1 MCCAVS
7 IRKGFPETINRASP
21 ASRAA
26 SMIVQATPGTLS
38 RLSLIRLNVP
48 ATHKPADTP
57 FTMPNATSPEHPVS
71 EAEIEQAIRAGI
83 ARYFNDCRT
92 RIPGFI
98 DRHFHYPGAIE
109 TNRKALGWDML
120 RAPINLLWAPVYA
133 LACLLKILIRNRPR
147 LAWLH
152 QFADRVPAGF
162 TTQVQQHIS
171 DLILVDLLNDGQP
184 GPLLEDYL
192 IEALESVYARHALEP
207 VDHQRFSTLI
217 EPLVADALSQYRV
230 TRTASADITNS
241 ISCTVLGAFAF
252 QKFTPGGI
260 GLGVVLASMAAKFM
274 AARDFILG
282 ETIGGWYYSWFPPEP
297 SLATTASV
305 MVAVM
310 AALAALAALS
320 GVIFDPVQA
329 AVGLHRRRLNK
340 LLDHLERDVSISTQ
354 SSFRPKDQYVAR
366 ILDMFDMIRSGLI

>member
-1 MCCAVS
+1 
-7 IRKGFPETINRASP
+7 
-21 ASRAA
+21 
-26 SMIVQATPGTLS
+26 
-38 RLSLIRLNVP
+38 
-48 ATHKPADTP
+48 
-57 FTMPNATSPEHPVS
+57 MPTATSYQQNVS
-71 EAEIEQAIRAGI
+71 QVEIEQAIRSGI
-83 ARYFNDCRT
+83 ERYFDDCRA
-92 RIPGFI
+92 RVPAFI
-98 DRHFHYPGAIE
+98 DRHFHYSGAIE

-133 LACLLKILIRNRPR
+133 LTYLLKILAPR
-147 LAWLH
+147 RSGLMWLH
-152 QFADRVPAGF
+152 RLADRVPAGF
-162 TTQVQQHIS
+162 TTRVQQHIS
-171 DLILVDLLNDGQP
+171 HLILVDLLNNGQED
-184 GPLLEDYL
+184 PLLEDYL
-192 IEALESVYARHALEP
+192 IEALETVYDRHTNEP
-207 VDHQRFSTLI
+207 VDHQRFSSLI

-260 GLGVVLASMAAKFM
+260 GLGVVLASMLAKTL

-282 ETIGGWYYSWFPPEP
+282 ETIGGWYYSVFPPEP

-310 AALAALAALS
+310 AALAAFAALS

-340 LLDHLERDVSISTQ
+340 LLDHLQRDVSLSTQ
-354 SSFRPKDQYVAR
+354 SSFRPKDQFVAR
-366 ILDMFDMIRSGLI
+366 VLDTFDMVRSGFL